1 MSEDIPDP
9 NHLAARIAA
18 MDQELAHLDDR
29 LNRSVRSMKFAFA
42 ATVACVVAVIVI
54 EVAARPTVYRWELV
68 VVMIAFLLAVAGDF
82 VLSVMIRDYRAE
94 IRELRS
100 RVAS

>member
-1 MSEDIPDP
+1 MTPDP
-9 NHLAARIAA
+9 DPTARLAAI
-18 MDQELAHLDDR
+18 DQELASLDDR
-29 LNRSVRSMKFAFA
+29 LNRSVRSMKFTFA
-42 ATVACVVAVIVI
+42 GTVACVVAVIVI
-54 EVAARPTVYRWELV
+54 MVVVKPAVYRWELV

-100 RVAS
+100 RVD

>member
-1 MSEDIPDP
+1 MTPDP
-9 NHLAARIAA
+9 DPTARLAAI
-18 MDQELAHLDDR
+18 DQELASLDDR
-29 LNRSVRSMKFAFA
+29 LNRSVRSMKFTFA
-42 ATVACVVAVIVI
+42 GTVACVVAVIVI
-54 EVAARPTVYRWELV
+54 EVVVKPAVYRWELV

-100 RVAS
+100 RVD

>member
-9 NHLAARIAA
+9 TARIAA
-18 MDQELAHLDDR
+18 LDQDLAALDDR

-42 ATVACVVAVIVI
+42 ATVVCVVAVIVI
-54 EVAARPTVYRWELV
+54 VVAARPVVYRWELI
-68 VVMIAFLLAVAGDF
+68 VVMIGFLLAVAGDF
-82 VLSVMIRDYRAE
+82 VLSVMIRNYRAE

-100 RVAS
+100 RVP